1 MEASTIKKYKD
12 RTHPWLMRNAQV
24 YTNKFAR
31 LRDSYPQHADYK
43 ERYFNC
49 VACGKTK
56 STKQMQAG
64 HFYSAG
70 EYNVLRFN
78 LFNVNGEC
86 VYCNYYSGDHLVKYQ
101 DNLIA
106 KIGQKEFDKLKF
118 LAEQSK
124 GKLHKYDRFTLIEI
138 IEDRKNNIKGL
149 T

>member
-1 MEASTIKKYKD
+1 MEAETIKKYKD
-12 RTHPWLMRNAQV
+12 RTHPWLMRQAQV
-24 YTNKFAR
+24 YTNKLVR

-56 STKQMQAG
+56 TTKQMQAG

-106 KIGQKEFDKLKF
+106 KIGQKEFDKLKL
-118 LAEQSK
+118 LAGQSK
-124 GKLHKYDRFTLIEI
+124 RELHKYDRFTLIGI
-138 IEDRKNNIKGL
+138 IEDRKNDIKGL